1 MACWESREARV
12 TRQSAQRRGAGRGKQ
27 SLGLAGHSGP
37 GHGESSQIRGLFLQ
51 CLCTAVLNV
60 LSGPRVGDPP
70 PSREGPQI
78 PPPHL
83 PGPAIT
89 GSPATKT
96 LPNPA
101 GLGWLEEFSEIQR
114 RDRASR
120 VASAGL
126 WSSGSR
132 RLGRGARPDPCGQRK
147 RVYETTRM
155 QPRPTTAA
163 GVSASDGW
171 SPAANHVR
179 RHGVSLPAF
188 HLRES
193 SRPKTPSPFEVEL
206 ARMQFH
212 KRQRLSD

>member
-132 RLGRGARPDPCGQRK
+132 RLGRGGGPDWTRVGRGSESTKRHACSRDQR
-147 RVYETTRM
+147 RQRAF
-155 QPRPTTAA
+155 QPLTAGVPLPTT
-163 GVSASDGW
+163 
-171 SPAANHVR
+171 
-179 RHGVSLPAF
+179 
-188 HLRES
+188 
-193 SRPKTPSPFEVEL
+193 
-206 ARMQFH
+206 
-212 KRQRLSD
+212 